1 IPTSHAMNQGSG
13 TPADA
18 TPADATRADGASE
31 AAESAREA
39 APDSGAESAAPLG
52 PGPVVSRP
60 DAAAATAAELLPRTA
75 DHVALFQDIPGQ
87 ELDAWATA
95 RSLASELDRL
105 AEAWD
110 KADYPTELIGR
121 LRELGLLTDGL
132 EVAEIGRASCRE
144 SVGIAVGGDACNEM
158 RKET

>member
-1 IPTSHAMNQGSG
+1 MTSTDAMNEGFA

-75 DHVALFQDIPGQ
+75 DHFALFQDITGE
-87 ELDAWATA
+87 ELDA
-95 RSLASELDRL
+95 
-105 AEAWD
+105 
-110 KADYPTELIGR
+110 
-121 LRELGLLTDGL
+121 
-132 EVAEIGRASCRE
+132 
-144 SVGIAVGGDACNEM
+144 
-158 RKET
+158 